1 MRQILAR
8 ELAMKNCLP
17 AIIFCTLPFSA
28 TAYDGNALYEWAK
41 ANDRINNS
49 SASGT
54 DPLMSGMFT
63 GFVVGISNYMI
74 ANDDIC
80 VPSSAKNSQ
89 AMDIV
94 KNYLRAHPEKRTDDA
109 VYLVSDAMRA
119 AFPCRK
125 KQ

>member
-1 MRQILAR
+1 
-8 ELAMKNCLP
+8 MKRSL
-17 AIIFCTLPFSA
+17 FTVVLFTLSFAA
-28 TAYDGNALYEWAK
+28 TAYDGNALYEWAQ

-94 KNYLRAHPEKRTDDA
+94 KNYLRNHPEKRTDDA
-109 VYLVSDAMRA
+109 VYLVNDAMRA
-119 AFPCRK
+119 AFPCK
-125 KQ
+125 KK